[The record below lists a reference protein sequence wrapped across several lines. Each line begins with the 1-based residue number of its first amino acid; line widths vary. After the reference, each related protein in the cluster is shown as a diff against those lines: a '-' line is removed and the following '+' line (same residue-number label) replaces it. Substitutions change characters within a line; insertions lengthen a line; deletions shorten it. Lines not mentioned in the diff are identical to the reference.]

1 MRDGRLIAINVIAIV
16 CVLATA
22 ALAANR
28 VEVESATVGKGGTVT
43 IGVYLENDD
52 QLRGVEFPLVFQS
65 QSSGAFPA
73 SIAGQYNPAGRL
85 PYGSYPTP
93 LSGLILNNYYDV
105 PDGSCKPGGFATLAG
120 AGGIVASPSN
130 PDMLLFVR
138 QSVFPASPLNPGTDF
153 PIGTGEPSILFDLT
167 VAPVVGSFVIDT
179 TCRDP
184 GGGIIYIKS
193 SGGGVVPGFTAGVIT
208 VIDCDCP
215 AQGDLWADGLVG
227 SVDFNELV
235 QVIFFGQDQIQDPAC
250 PTARADLNGDG
261 QVDALDLNV
270 MISYLWFLGPKP
282 CNPCNPIEGSCAI

>member
-167 VAPVVGSFVIDT
+167 VELCHRHNVPRSGWRNYLYQIFRRRCCSGIYGRSDY
-179 TCRDP
+179 CHRLRLSRP
-184 GGGIIYIKS
+184 GGPM
-193 SGGGVVPGFTAGVIT
+193 GGWSRRF
-208 VIDCDCP
+208 CRF
-215 AQGDLWADGLVG
+215 Q
-227 SVDFNELV
+227 
-235 QVIFFGQDQIQDPAC
+235 
-250 PTARADLNGDG
+250 
-261 QVDALDLNV
+261 
-270 MISYLWFLGPKP
+270 
-282 CNPCNPIEGSCAI
+282 